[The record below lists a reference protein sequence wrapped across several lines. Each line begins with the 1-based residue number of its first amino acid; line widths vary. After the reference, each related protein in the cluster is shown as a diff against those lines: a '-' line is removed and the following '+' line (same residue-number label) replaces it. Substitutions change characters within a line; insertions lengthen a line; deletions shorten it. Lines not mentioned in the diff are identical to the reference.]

1 LSNGADGVALAAAIP
16 VGQAPLSPMLS
27 AIMDA

>member
-1 LSNGADGVALAAAIP
+1 MPSGAGGVALAVAIP

-27 AIMDA
+27 ATMDA